1 MTNNIPWVEKYRP
14 QDFDSII
21 LNNEN
26 KIFFN
31 EILNKNIFPN
41 ILLYGPP
48 GTGKTTTII
57 NIINRYQTINNQQ
70 DKSLVIHLNASDDR
84 GIDIIRNNISQF
96 VNSNSLFINGVK
108 FIILDEVDYMTK
120 NAQQALKQLIKV
132 NSENIRYCLICN
144 YISRIDESLLDEFI
158 VVRFNQ
164 LPEKSVIDFLDN
176 INVSENLKMSR
187 ETILNIKKYYN
198 SDIRSMI
205 NYMQNN
211 VNNNKIETITDTL
224 LLKIFT
230 THTSK
235 SFTQFNDII
244 NKKSKSLLID
254 SRILI
259 RKYIN
264 FLIVHKQDLILS
276 KNIKNDIQFLYNN
289 TNTSKSLNYLFYLLS
304 NK

>member
-1 MTNNIPWVEKYRP
+1 MPNNIPWVEKYRP

-57 NIINRYQTINNQQ
+57 NIINRYQIINNQQ

-84 GIDIIRNNISQF
+84 GIDIIRNSISQF

-224 LLKIFT
+224 LQKIFT
-230 THTSK
+230 THTTK
-235 SFTQFNDII
+235 SFTQFNDTI
-244 NKKSKSLLID
+244 NKNSKSLLID

-264 FLIVHKQDLILS
+264 FLIVHKQELILA
-276 KNIKNDIQFLYNN
+276 KNIKNDLQFLYNN

>member
-57 NIINRYQTINNQQ
+57 NIINRYQTINNQL
-70 DKSLVIHLNASDDR
+70 DKSLIIHLNASDDR

-224 LLKIFT
+224 LQKIFT
-230 THTSK
+230 THTTK

-244 NKKSKSLLID
+244 NKNSKSLLID

-264 FLIVHKQDLILS
+264 FLIVHKQELILA
-276 KNIKNDIQFLYNN
+276 KNIKNDLQFLYNN
-289 TNTSKSLNYLFYLLS
+289 TNMSKSFNYLFYLLS

>member
-1 MTNNIPWVEKYRP
+1 MPNNIPWVEKYRP

-176 INVSENLKMSR
+176 INVCENLKMSR

-224 LLKIFT
+224 LQKIFT

-244 NKKSKSLLID
+244 NKNSKSLLID

-264 FLIVHKQDLILS
+264 FLIVHKQELILA
-276 KNIKNDIQFLYNN
+276 KNIKNDLQFLYNN
-289 TNTSKSLNYLFYLLS
+289 SNMSKSFNYLFYLLS

>member
-1 MTNNIPWVEKYRP
+1 MPNNIPWVEKYRP
-14 QDFDSII
+14 QDFDSIL

-158 VVRFNQ
+158 VIRFNQ

-176 INVSENLKMSR
+176 INVCENLKMSR

-224 LLKIFT
+224 LQKIFT
-230 THTSK
+230 LHTTK
-235 SFTQFNDII
+235 SFTQFNDFI
-244 NKKSKSLLID
+244 NKNSKLLLID

-264 FLIVHKQDLILS
+264 FLIVYKHELIIA
-276 KNIKNDIQFLYNN
+276 KDIKNDLQFLYNN
-289 TNTSKSLNYLFYLLS
+289 TNMSKSLNYIFYLLS

>member
-1 MTNNIPWVEKYRP
+1 MPNNIPWVEKYRP
-14 QDFDSII
+14 QDFDSIL

-164 LPEKSVIDFLDN
+164 LHEKSVIDFLDN
-176 INVSENLKMSR
+176 INLCENLKMSR

-224 LLKIFT
+224 LQKIFT
-230 THTSK
+230 LHTTK
-235 SFTQFNDII
+235 SFTQFNDFI
-244 NKKSKSLLID
+244 NKNSKLLLID

-264 FLIVHKQDLILS
+264 FLIVYKHELIIA
-276 KNIKNDIQFLYNN
+276 KDIKNDLQFLYNN
-289 TNTSKSLNYLFYLLS
+289 TNMSKSLNYIFYLLS